1 MSILFDKGSYR
12 DPAGQIF
19 YYKGRIYR
27 GLNSEG
33 CKRFRYIEKNKI
45 LKDSITDNYLIDTN
59 VVSNSEI
66 NNENNNFEI
75 ILEHKKINFISYP
88 YEWCFDQLKDAALH
102 HLNFQ
107 LYLLDKNCV
116 LIDASAFNIQFIN
129 SKPIFIDVLSIA
141 EYKEGSYWVAHR
153 QFCENFLNPL
163 LLSSKKEIN
172 FNNWFRGNL
181 EGIETSDI
189 NSILSLKDKLSPS
202 IFTHVFLMDR
212 IQKKVMRNPDDIY
225 EKIEKKKSI
234 SKNTY
239 KAILLQLKNTI
250 LKLKKKNF
258 ASQWQN
264 YSKENTY
271 GSEEEKLKIKLI
283 ADFSSKYKFD
293 FLADLGCN
301 NGLYSFTSL
310 ENGSKNVVGFD
321 FDLNALN
328 SAYLKSKE
336 KKLNFQTVY
345 MDAVNPS
352 PNQGWNQQERKGLAE
367 RIKFDGMIALA
378 FNHHLAIAKNIPLEE
393 SIKWL
398 VSFASKGIIEFVPK
412 NDETVKKMLQLRE
425 DIFLKYNEE
434 NFKNILSKYTKILT
448 KHVVSSSG
456 RTLYEFNSL

>member
-12 DPAGQIF
+12 DPAGQVF

-33 CKRFRYIEKNKI
+33 SKRFRHIEKNKI
-45 LKDSITDNYLIDTN
+45 LKDSISDNYLIDTRIIP
-59 VVSNSEI
+59 NSEI

-107 LYLLDKNCV
+107 LYLLDRNCV

-141 EYKEGSYWVAHR
+141 KYKEGSYWLAHK

-212 IQKKVMRNPDDIY
+212 IQKKVLRNPDEIY
-225 EKIEKKKSI
+225 EKMLLHIENELRPYLFEDGKWYAD
-234 SKNTY
+234 Y
-239 KAILLQLKNTI
+239 KRL
-250 LKLKKKNF
+250 
-258 ASQWQN
+258 
-264 YSKENTY
+264 
-271 GSEEEKLKIKLI
+271 
-283 ADFSSKYKFD
+283 
-293 FLADLGCN
+293 
-301 NGLYSFTSL
+301 
-310 ENGSKNVVGFD
+310 
-321 FDLNALN
+321 
-328 SAYLKSKE
+328 
-336 KKLNFQTVY
+336 
-345 MDAVNPS
+345 
-352 PNQGWNQQERKGLAE
+352 
-367 RIKFDGMIALA
+367 RIKAE
-378 FNHHLAIAKNIPLEE
+378 KP
-393 SIKWL
+393 
-398 VSFASKGIIEFVPK
+398 
-412 NDETVKKMLQLRE
+412 
-425 DIFLKYNEE
+425 
-434 NFKNILSKYTKILT
+434 
-448 KHVVSSSG
+448 
-456 RTLYEFNSL
+456 NS